1 MIDKTVSYVHQKSCN
16 ILDKIRYILQINIS
30 HIIN

>member
-16 ILDKIRYILQINIS
+16 ILEKSNSVLQIEYRI
-30 HIIN
+30 